1 MSERERIRMKNLF
14 IVKRIT
20 HDKTI
25 SDEAFTVWCGLRN
38 IMQKDVKEYFVSFN
52 MIACSVFDRVP
63 NRYELEAIKK
73 GYKELVEKEYIKE
86 IVEFSKTEHKADLSA
101 LYFGPEQEYFCDLS
115 MEEMHKIMSID
126 CGRHSKYKLLRYFT
140 CQVGSFNRSKDMV
153 ESLQGK
159 IGGMGLDYF
168 TELMPITKP
177 TVIAFNEILEKN
189 EILFIIRHKDFFQYI
204 NWNMMSE
211 VREIPNTYS
220 RWEDKGYAQKYA
232 EETHGYKYFKEEEHK
247 RTVVANNKR
256 SLAKKLKYFQSGREY
271 DIDTISELYAYADD
285 KNNFYKKTYEE
296 KMKNYND
303 LLSKGKAIEEHK
315 PVEKHIDMS
324 IFDDYL
330 LQFKSYGEWKNE

>member
-1 MSERERIRMKNLF
+1 MKNLF
-14 IVKRIT
+14 IIKRIT
-20 HDKTI
+20 QDKTI

-73 GYKELVEKEYIKE
+73 GYKELVDKEYIKE
-86 IVEFSKTEHKADLSA
+86 IIEFSKTEHKVDLSA
-101 LYFGPEQEYFCDLS
+101 LYFEAGQEFFGNLS

-140 CQVGSFNRSKDMV
+140 AQVGSFNHSGDF
-153 ESLQGK
+153 EYYHGK
-159 IGGMGLDYF
+159 IGGMSLDYF
-168 TELMPITKP
+168 SELIPITKP
-177 TVIAFNEILEKN
+177 TVIAFNEILEQN
-189 EILFIIRHKDFFQYI
+189 ELLFIIRHKDFFQYKGYAGTSDI
-204 NWNMMSE
+204 
-211 VREIPNTYS
+211 REIPNTYS
-220 RWEDKGYAQKYA
+220 RWDDQILAQTYAGN
-232 EETHGYKYFKEEEHK
+232 THGYKYLVEEK
-247 RTVVANNKR
+247 NRRTVAANNKR
-256 SLAKKLKYFQSGREY
+256 SLAQKLKHFQEGREY
-271 DIDTISELYAYADD
+271 DIDTVSELYAYADD
-285 KNNFYKKTYEE
+285 KNKYYAKLYEE

-303 LLSKGKAIEEHK
+303 LLSKGKANEEYK